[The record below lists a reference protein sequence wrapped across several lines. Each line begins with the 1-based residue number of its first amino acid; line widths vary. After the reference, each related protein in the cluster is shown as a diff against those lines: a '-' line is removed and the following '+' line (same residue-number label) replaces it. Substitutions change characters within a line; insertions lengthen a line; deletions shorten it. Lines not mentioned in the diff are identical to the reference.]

1 MSGLTILLL
10 VVLRVAIGWHFFNE
24 GRDHYF
30 DKKWSSQ
37 GFLKI
42 ATGPFAAQAKAT
54 LPQHHHWDT
63 HIGTAFSDEQYK
75 TANQW
80 YNDLPAAGTSEIPR
94 KAAAERLKK
103 IVEEQKSKAPDEPVD
118 AILLDEHPLYVNP
131 IYGAWAKQVRDDWR
145 AVVAEADRHYSYSE
159 AQKKQAHQELLRHLD
174 LLEGKLDSM
183 EKDLFEYRAELRRL
197 EKMQADPTTKAVPY
211 EIDRLAAKKKE
222 LAGKPTPWINDL
234 MGVET
239 WLRDA
244 LNQIAGSEA
253 VAKNPL
259 PEPVPTY
266 KKIDP
271 IVIYLLMIGGACLI
285 LGLFTRLAAFAL
297 GLFLLSVV
305 LLQPFWVADAVKTTY
320 FEWVEV
326 LALFTLATTGIG
338 RYAGL
343 DYFVHALLGGK
354 PAPEI
359 EKTERTVV
367 TKRA

>member
-75 TANQW
+75 IANQW
-80 YNDLPAAGTSEIPR
+80 YNDLPIAGTSEIPR

-103 IVEEQKSKAPDEPVD
+103 IVEEQKAKSPDDPVD
-118 AILLDEHPLYVNP
+118 AFLLDEHPLYVNP

-211 EIDRLAAKKKE
+211 EIDRPSRQEKRTGRQAGSLDQRSDGGGNLAA
-222 LAGKPTPWINDL
+222 
-234 MGVET
+234 
-239 WLRDA
+239 
-244 LNQIAGSEA
+244 
-253 VAKNPL
+253 
-259 PEPVPTY
+259 
-266 KKIDP
+266 
-271 IVIYLLMIGGACLI
+271 
-285 LGLFTRLAAFAL
+285 
-297 GLFLLSVV
+297 
-305 LLQPFWVADAVKTTY
+305 
-320 FEWVEV
+320 
-326 LALFTLATTGIG
+326 
-338 RYAGL
+338 
-343 DYFVHALLGGK
+343 
-354 PAPEI
+354 
-359 EKTERTVV
+359 
-367 TKRA
+367 